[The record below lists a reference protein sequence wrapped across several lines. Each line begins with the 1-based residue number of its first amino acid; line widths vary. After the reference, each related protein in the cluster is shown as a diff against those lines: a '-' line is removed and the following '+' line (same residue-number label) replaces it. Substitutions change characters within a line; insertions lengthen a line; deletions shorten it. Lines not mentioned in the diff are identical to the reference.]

1 MVEEAPH
8 EGLTVEAVPEEPAP
22 VEEAPKAPEPP
33 HVVEA
38 PPPAAGHHPAHRA
51 SNPGSHPAG
60 VHNPGKEVKHDSM
73 KDKEKGWGRVTKA
86 DINTALATHDPS
98 STNKTFF
105 TPGVGGPKWD

>member
-1 MVEEAPH
+1 MEAAADQP
-8 EGLTVEAVPEEPAP
+8 AAP
-22 VEEAPKAPEPP
+22 VEEAPKVPEPPP

-38 PPPAAGHHPAHRA
+38 TASHQGHRA
-51 SNPGSHPAG
+51 SNPGGHPVAGSH
-60 VHNPGKEVKHDSM
+60 HPGKEAKHDAL

-86 DINTALATHDPS
+86 DINTALATGDPS